1 MVTRAF
7 LPAVCLAAAV
17 IAYPSAQS
25 PSGADPGVPIA
36 PARWGGVVRT
46 TSAQSDIDTLM
57 SQVLNRRDE
66 NWKKLQQYTLTERE
80 TLQIT
85 ALAVFRLFGYEREY
99 LWFPRE
105 GFFVRSPV
113 KADGVVI
120 DEEKRRR
127 EEDQFLKN
135 AQNREK
141 QRKERESK
149 RDKAGAAA
157 EGDVPVAL
165 SSVPG
170 DLALTNAVDDII
182 SQTFEP
188 GFIRSAN
195 FMEFKF
201 DAGSYAL
208 AGREKMLDRDVLKIE
223 YYPKK
228 LFRDDSPNPNK
239 APCEERRN
247 SAKPCTKEE
256 EFERDIE
263 LKMNKVSLVTLWV
276 DPAEKQ
282 ILRFEFR
289 FQDLDFLPGRTL
301 IRVESARS
309 TMEMSEPFANVWL
322 PSTIG
327 MRFRLGS
334 AAGPLEA
341 RYDVKY
347 RDYRLPEVTGRIK

>member
-25 PSGADPGVPIA
+25 PSGPDK
-36 PARWGGVVRT
+36 VRAT
-46 TSAQSDIDTLM
+46 LAQSPVRATSALSELDTLM
-57 SQVLNRRDE
+57 SQVLDHRDE
-66 NWKKLQQYTLTERE
+66 NWKKLQQYTLSEKE

-105 GFFVRSPV
+105 GFFIRSPV
-113 KADGVVI
+113 KADGVAI
-120 DEEKRRR
+120 DEDKRRH
-127 EEDQFLKN
+127 EEDQWLKN
-135 AQNREK
+135 ARNAEK

-149 RDKAGAAA
+149 RVKAGAAA

-165 SSVPG
+165 SAVPG
-170 DLALTNAVDDII
+170 DLALTGAVDDII

-195 FMEFKF
+195 FMQFKF

-208 AGREKMLDRDVLKIE
+208 AGREKMLERDVLKIE
-223 YYPKK
+223 CYPKR
-228 LFRDDSPNPNK
+228 LFRDDNPKK
-239 APCEERRN
+239 APCEERRESN
-247 SAKPCTKEE
+247 DKCNKEE
-256 EFERDIE
+256 QFERDIE

-282 ILRFEFR
+282 ILKFEFR

-301 IRVESARS
+301 IRFESARS

-322 PSTIG
+322 PSSVG

-334 AAGPLEA
+334 AVGPLEA

-347 RDYRLPEVTGRIK
+347 RDYRLPEVTGRVK

>member
-25 PSGADPGVPIA
+25 SSGPDRVG
-36 PARWGGVVRT
+36 
-46 TSAQSDIDTLM
+46 SASDLDTLM
-57 SQVLNRRDE
+57 SQVLDHRDQ

-105 GFFVRSPV
+105 GFFIRSPL
-113 KADGVVI
+113 KADGVTI
-120 DEEKRRR
+120 DEDKRRR
-127 EEDQFLKN
+127 EEGQWLKN
-135 AQNREK
+135 AKNSET
-141 QRKERESK
+141 QRKERET
-149 RDKAGAAA
+149 RRAKAGAAA
-157 EGDVPVAL
+157 EGDVPVRL
-165 SSVPG
+165 SPVPG
-170 DLALTNAVDDII
+170 DLALTGAVDDVI

-195 FMEFKF
+195 FMRFKF

-208 AGREKMLDRDVLKIE
+208 AGRETMLNRDVLKIE

-228 LFRDDSPNPNK
+228 LFDDESKKP
-239 APCEERRN
+239 PCEQRK
-247 SAKPCTKEE
+247 SGKCDKDDD
-256 EFERDIE
+256 FERDIE
-263 LKMNKVSLVTLWV
+263 LKMNKVSLVTIWV

-282 ILRFEFR
+282 ILKYEFR

-301 IRVESARS
+301 IRFESARS
-309 TMEMSEPFANVWL
+309 TMEMGEPFANVWL
-322 PSTIG
+322 PSSVG

-341 RYDVKY
+341 RYEVKY
-347 RDYRLPEVTGRIK
+347 RDYRLPEVTGRVK